1 MPKALTT
8 PPGLQKKN
16 KSQKK
21 DPSNQLNLGPPH
33 SRDLAIQDFT
43 VVVVPGMRLN
53 CLPRARRERAA
64 LRAHPSLWA
73 ASHCSAHALRGS
85 GHAAELSAAR
95 PARACGAPRAPEFV
109 GSVALLRSCATRE
122 RAGG

>member
-8 PPGLQKKN
+8 PTGLQKKN

-33 SRDLAIQDFT
+33 SRDLFFQDFSL
-43 VVVVPGMRLN
+43 VVVPGMRLS

-85 GHAAELSAAR
+85 EHAAELSWRAPGASVRRCAR
-95 PARACGAPRAPEFV
+95 TERERGRRGACG
-109 GSVALLRSCATRE
+109 
-122 RAGG
+122 

>member
-33 SRDLAIQDFT
+33 SRDLI
-43 VVVVPGMRLN
+43 VPRS
-53 CLPRARRERAA
+53 ER
-64 LRAHPSLWA
+64 STNF
-73 ASHCSAHALRGS
+73 
-85 GHAAELSAAR
+85 
-95 PARACGAPRAPEFV
+95 RACG
-109 GSVALLRSCATRE
+109 
-122 RAGG
+122 